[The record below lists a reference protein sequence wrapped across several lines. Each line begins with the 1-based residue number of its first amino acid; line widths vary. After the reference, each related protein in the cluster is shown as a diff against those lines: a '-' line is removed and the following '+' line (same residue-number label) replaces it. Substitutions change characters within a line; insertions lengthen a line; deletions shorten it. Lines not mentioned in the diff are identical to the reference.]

1 MHDLKTEKSD
11 SKAIDYR
18 IALVGNPN
26 VGKSV
31 LFGLFTGKYVT
42 VSNYPGTT
50 VEVSRGMYSGSNN
63 TIEVIDTPGANSL
76 ISHSEDERVAR
87 DILLRDEEK
96 KIIQVI
102 DSKNL
107 HRGLMITT
115 QLAEM
120 GLPISIG
127 LNMWDETLDRGMS
140 INTDKL
146 QEILGVDLVKTI
158 ATQKYGIGALKNS
171 INSVKVP
178 KTSIYYGEVI
188 EKGIKK
194 IEELLP
200 DNLVVRKRAI
210 AIMLLS
216 SDEDLEETLSLD
228 NQVLESVRRIR
239 DEVQSQYGHPLS
251 YMIIRK
257 RSEYVHDLLKGV
269 VGSGKKK
276 EKAEGGDSALCYS
289 D

>member
-1 MHDLKTEKSD
+1 M
-11 SKAIDYR
+11 Y
-18 IALVGNPN
+18 VG
-26 VGKSV
+26 S
-31 LFGLFTGKYVT
+31 
-42 VSNYPGTT
+42 S
-50 VEVSRGMYSGSNN
+50 N

-158 ATQKYGIGALKNS
+158 ATQKYGINALRS
-171 INSVKVP
+171 SVNSVRVP

-269 VGSGKKK
+269 VGSGKMKFSSLIK
-276 EKAEGGDSALCYS
+276 EQVR
-289 D
+289 